1 MWILGEKGLVVVE
14 VVVNFIKNF
23 CIFLNDWMYL
33 RRLVYVEINDGFVLN
48 MYRFGY
54 NGGIW

>member
-1 MWILGEKGLVVVE
+1 MWIFGEKGLVVVE